1 MRIKTVSLLL
11 LILAEP
17 VSGALSGVQTRPV
30 QIELVLLPANGGSWT
45 GDERQTSSGQ
55 VIITVR
61 QTAAGVYVAVQRQ
74 EERDGSG
81 NVGAACRPVAVL
93 TDMEGLKRF
102 FKTLPAGSTVELN
115 GTCMPVVPI
124 DKDPLSSAGALKELR
139 EEAARCGIKFTVYRA
154 G

>member
-1 MRIKTVSLLL
+1 MSVKTVGLLL

-17 VSGALSGVQTRPV
+17 GSGALSGVETKPV

-55 VIITVR
+55 VITVR

-81 NVGAACRPVAVL
+81 NVAAACRPVAVL